1 MTFNTFGKN
10 MKRSLWHIS
19 HQIEKLKK
27 SNVAFFLLLA
37 DSRDIDD
44 PGPFQCRT
52 HNVWTFRFFC
62 RKNYLINWQKNMFWW
77 VCQRW
82 NFENWRCWNKL
93 FQSLDKQIR
102 DKSYVC
108 QVSSEFIENVEYQ
121 QIVGGGDMFECFLYF
136 VSLISGLS
144 DWQHW
149 QYWQYCTS
157 QIVNVNSC
165 PSN

>member
-27 SNVAFFLLLA
+27 SNVVFFLFLA

-62 RKNYLINWQKNMFWW
+62 RKNYLINWQKICSDES
-77 VCQRW
+77 VKD
-82 NFENWRCWNKL
+82 ETLKTEDDEIKL
-93 FQSLDKQIR
+93 FSIIR
-102 DKSYVC
+102 QTNKRQKLCLPSIKWVYWKCRISADSRRGRHVWMFSVFC
-108 QVSSEFIENVEYQ
+108 VSDIRFVWLTTLT
-121 QIVGGGDMFECFLYF
+121 VLTVLY
-136 VSLISGLS
+136 I
-144 DWQHW
+144 
-149 QYWQYCTS
+149 T
-157 QIVNVNSC
+157 NS
-165 PSN
+165 